1 MTSGVF
7 SKVCFKRREGSV
19 TLHPFVLKHR
29 EGSVT
34 LHPIMHREAP
44 KVFLEFKE
52 PFSSEKGSLPP
63 EALLRKGEQI

>member
-1 MTSGVF
+1 MTSVVF
-7 SKVCFKRREGSV
+7 SKVCFKR
-19 TLHPFVLKHR
+19 R

-52 PFSSEKGSLPP
+52 PFSSEQGSLPP

>member
-7 SKVCFKRREGSV
+7 SKVCFKHREGSV

-34 LHPIMHREAP
+34 LHPFVLKHREA
-44 KVFLEFKE
+44 K
-52 PFSSEKGSLPP
+52 KGSLPP

>member
-19 TLHPFVLKHR
+19 TLHPIMHR

-34 LHPIMHREAP
+34 LHPFVLKHREA
-44 KVFLEFKE
+44 K
-52 PFSSEKGSLPP
+52 KGSLPP